1 MRDRACIDI
10 LEARVAALDGWLE
23 TNGAALD
30 GQYQL
35 DRTTV
40 ECAYWHA
47 GYRQALGD
55 VMRPMA
61 AGPPA
66 STEDTASP
74 SRPADPDAGRCQ
86 AA

>member
-1 MRDRACIDI
+1 MRERACIDV
-10 LEARVAALDGWLE
+10 LKTRLAALDGWLE
-23 TNGAALD
+23 TNGAALE

-55 VMRPMA
+55 ALRLMA
-61 AGPPA
+61 ADPPA

-74 SRPADPDAGRCQ
+74 SRRADPDAGRCQ
-86 AA
+86 SA